1 MPRTT
6 PSPLPS
12 AHQAQSLPSERPG
25 LPAATVAAV
34 IERAGRFLMVIE
46 QCEDGL
52 RINQPAGHLEPGE
65 SLVDACVR
73 ETLEETA
80 HPFVPEALVGIYL
93 WRSGPPPA
101 GRAYLRFAFTGSA
114 GAAIAGRAL
123 DEGIVEAVWMSVDEL
138 AHRRAEHRSPLVMQC
153 IDDYLRGRRYP
164 IELLSTHPDA
174 LGGPR

>member
-1 MPRTT
+1 MPRTS

-12 AHQAQSLPSERPG
+12 APKAHTLPSERPG
-25 LPAATVAAV
+25 LPVPTVAAV

-46 QCEDGL
+46 QCEAGL

-93 WRSGPPPA
+93 WRSGPAPA
-101 GRAYLRFAFTGSA
+101 GRAYLRFAFTGST
-114 GAAIAGRAL
+114 GEAIAGRAL
-123 DEGIVEAVWMSVDEL
+123 DQGIVEAVWMSVDEL

-153 IDDYLRGRRYP
+153 VEDYLHGRRYP
-164 IELLSTHPDA
+164 LALLTTHPDA
-174 LGGPR
+174 LDGPR

>member
-12 AHQAQSLPSERPG
+12 APKAPPLPSARPG

-52 RINQPAGHLEPGE
+52 RINQPAGHLEAGE
-65 SLVDACVR
+65 SLIDACVR

-93 WRSGPPPA
+93 WRRSLPPA
-101 GRAYLRFAFTGSA
+101 GRAFLRFAFTGSV
-114 GAAIAGRAL
+114 GEAIAGRAL
-123 DEGIVEAVWMSVDEL
+123 DDGIVDAVWLSADEL
-138 AHRRAEHRSPLVMQC
+138 AQRRAEHRSPLVMQC
-153 IDDYLRGRRYP
+153 VEDYLRGRRYP
-164 IELLSTHPDA
+164 LDLLFTHPDA
-174 LGGPR
+174 LGSPR